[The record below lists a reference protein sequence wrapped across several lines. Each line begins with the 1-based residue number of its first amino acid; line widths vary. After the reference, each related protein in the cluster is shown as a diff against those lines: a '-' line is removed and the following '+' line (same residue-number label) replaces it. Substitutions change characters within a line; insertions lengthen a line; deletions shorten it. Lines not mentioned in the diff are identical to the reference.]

1 MVSTEGALD
10 QWVMWQNIFLGGY
23 EDYPSILRCELL
35 ALVIHVCS
43 QVGYVGTEVCEL
55 WPVANQ
61 LQNLENGLNNLVRGL
76 QPC

>member
-55 WPVANQ
+55 
-61 LQNLENGLNNLVRGL
+61 
-76 QPC
+76 